1 MYTGGVVRLRS
12 FALALALLVA
22 ATPVIGVVCV
32 VDCDRSLAT
41 WPPCHDATVSH
52 DGITL
57 RAAPHACDHD
67 HTGKSPALLTGANTR
82 DSVGISVAASAPTLV
97 HAILPEAHAATACA
111 LHGPPGLATRSTSS
125 LITVLRI

>member
-1 MYTGGVVRLRS
+1 VYTGPVRLRS

-22 ATPVIGVVCV
+22 ATPVIGIVCAM
-32 VDCDRSLAT
+32 DCDQPPATSL
-41 WPPCHDATVSH
+41 PCHDATVPH

-67 HTGKSPALLTGANTR
+67 HTGAGPALLTSASGR
-82 DSVGISVAASAPTLV
+82 DSVGTSIASLAPTFV
-97 HAILPEAHAATACA
+97 FAIVPEPHATAA
-111 LHGPPGLATRSTSS
+111 GAMHGPPGLSARSWSS